1 MGMAKC
7 VLTPSNTYCVDGTF
21 RSRRDGSGADAFV
34 VMQHRSAEVIA
45 VNNCIRYLFSAAA
58 SGFVLPMIVRSPSLL
73 PLGLLTG
80 DKTATCWRRLD
91 EYARGSAV
99 LGWVWVCSAVYQ
111 VWGEDEG
118 DRKSV
123 V

>member
-1 MGMAKC
+1 M
-7 VLTPSNTYCVDGTF
+7 
-21 RSRRDGSGADAFV
+21 
-34 VMQHRSAEVIA
+34 
-45 VNNCIRYLFSAAA
+45 NNCIRYLFSAAA

-118 DRKSV
+118 GGGEVGGDGGGGGGGEGERADAGCGVGGGKDEGGSRR
-123 V
+123 